1 MCQVS
6 QHFLSYLN
14 ACIETIVMNLDSLQL
29 RNVLLLSDI
38 EIKSKFTCII
48 YMLMA
53 SKIEVGVQ
61 IEYIGLEHSETDN
74 LKWRKVGI
82 TRFQ

>member
-1 MCQVS
+1 
-6 QHFLSYLN
+6 
-14 ACIETIVMNLDSLQL
+14 
-29 RNVLLLSDI
+29 
-38 EIKSKFTCII
+38 
-48 YMLMA
+48 MLMA

-61 IEYIGLEHSETDN
+61 IEYKGLEHSETDN